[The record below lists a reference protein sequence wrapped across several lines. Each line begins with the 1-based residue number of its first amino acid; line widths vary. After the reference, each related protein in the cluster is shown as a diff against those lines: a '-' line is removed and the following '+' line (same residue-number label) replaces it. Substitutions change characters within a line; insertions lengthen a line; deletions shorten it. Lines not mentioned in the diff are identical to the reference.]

1 MSVEEEDE
9 AVFHVIPHIWE
20 RQKLLLSF
28 ATAIARSHPEPD
40 RLLHALERTLLE
52 DEGDEIPMD
61 ERSIK
66 SQQARMHYEALR
78 EMFTSILKKRAG
90 H

>member
-28 ATAIARSHPEPD
+28 VTAVARSHPEPQ
-40 RLLHALERTLLE
+40 RLLHAFERTLLE
-52 DEGDEIPMD
+52 DESDEIPMD
-61 ERSIK
+61 ERSIE
-66 SQQARMHYEALR
+66 SQQARLHYEALR
-78 EMFTSILKKRAG
+78 EMFVSILKKRAG
-90 H
+90 N